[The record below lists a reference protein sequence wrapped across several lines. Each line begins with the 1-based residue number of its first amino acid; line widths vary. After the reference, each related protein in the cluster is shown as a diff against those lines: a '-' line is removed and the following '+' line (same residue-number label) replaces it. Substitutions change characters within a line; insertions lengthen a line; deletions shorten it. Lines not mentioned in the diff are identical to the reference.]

1 MGESLELQRL
11 SFNRS
16 VAIEARQDN
25 QSSDAGLLLVRE
37 VLERAGVFDDLA
49 ARLDDPR
56 DQARVSYPLAD
67 QLRTVVGLLAQGWND
82 LADADGQRGDP
93 LLQVAASGARGLGPL
108 DQAPPSQPTLSRLLA
123 TLATESNRGVLHEAT
138 LQLAGQRLRAAN
150 RGHRRRRLTLDF
162 DGMAISTA
170 GHQAGSAYNG
180 HFGERVYYPLIASIG
195 ETGDLIGALLR
206 DGRAHPAA
214 DAPDWIPSVVDQ
226 AKRHLCQVGLV
237 RMDAG
242 FTDDTTLSALEARDI
257 AYVGRLRGNKAL
269 DRLAAPHLK
278 RPRGR
283 PPHEP
288 REWAIEQRYQAGSW
302 DHERRAILVVQ
313 ERPDELFLHS
323 FWLVTSL
330 DAERYPT
337 ERVLALYRERG
348 RAESHMGELKDVL
361 VPRLSATSRGAA
373 TDEAVFARNEAWLL
387 LHLIAYQAMHALR
400 VPLERATGEGVSL
413 KRLRERVLK
422 SAAQI
427 RVHARQIRVVI
438 ARTAIRLWQP
448 LLERLQR
455 LHWAPG

>member
-1 MGESLELQRL
+1 
-11 SFNRS
+11 
-16 VAIEARQDN
+16 
-25 QSSDAGLLLVRE
+25 
-37 VLERAGVFDDLA
+37 
-49 ARLDDPR
+49 
-56 DQARVSYPLAD
+56 
-67 QLRTVVGLLAQGWND
+67 
-82 LADADGQRGDP
+82 
-93 LLQVAASGARGLGPL
+93 
-108 DQAPPSQPTLSRLLA
+108 
-123 TLATESNRGVLHEAT
+123 
-138 LQLAGQRLRAAN
+138 
-150 RGHRRRRLTLDF
+150 
-162 DGMAISTA
+162 MAISTA

-180 HFGERVYYPLIASIG
+180 HFGERVYYPLVASIG

-214 DAPDWIPSVVDQ
+214 DAPHWIPSVVDQ

-278 RPRGR
+278 RPVGR

-302 DHERRAILVVQ
+302 DQERRAILVVQ
-313 ERPDELFLHS
+313 ERPDELFLHAC
-323 FWLVTSL
+323 WLVTSL
-330 DAERYPT
+330 DAERDPP

-373 TDEAVFARNEAWLL
+373 TDEAVFTRNEAWLL

-400 VPLERATGEGVSL
+400 VALERATGEGVSL
-413 KRLRERVLK
+413 KRLRERPSVYGSRCS
-422 SAAQI
+422 SASSGCTGRPGKQATRPLTI
-427 RVHARQIRVVI
+427 AIEPSGAARFGPRMCLQLR
-438 ARTAIRLWQP
+438 QP
-448 LLERLQR
+448 AANDSTPVSRGLLGPLAAFADRSQASIPDLQTQQ
-455 LHWAPG
+455 